1 MTLSHGTMNKRIF
14 VILTAILMLG
24 MVFPITSPTIAATP
38 PSNGSTVTL
47 TEDTTWNQSSTLNGS
62 VVVSAGVNLTISES
76 ISVAHGSSLD
86 VQGNLIMDGG
96 QLNAENPPSDL
107 QFWSAYG
114 SAATLFLP
122 ESMGA
127 FSINI
132 FSAPGYNLSNYTAQ
146 WNDGPKDD
154 MEGDE
159 HTTPGSVINP
169 IPGSGGTLSFEA
181 ILGEYGEL
189 VIDRI
194 EVERLTET
202 NTYEATELDYS
213 GWLLRGDS
221 GFSLNIQNGAT
232 LTATDSEI
240 SGADVTINGEFSAT
254 NTFVSASGPVALT
267 GSAASV
273 SMNGGGFDGSRD
285 DHDIVADTEAQI
297 SLNNVNG
304 TGGIVDLWERQL
316 ASQVIQ
322 FPGSGITFNLTGVG
336 PAERTLQGLSM
347 VDGTYV
353 VPANYQ
359 QGPRIVEI
367 GYADGTIW
375 TESATISGI
384 EWFTAWGT
392 YYGTDGDLETIA
404 NPSIQFDTIPHI
416 SVTSVEITKEAHLGK
431 RATVMVTLSNTGS
444 ADAGNPDDLIDSVA
458 IECYD
463 GENRADI
470 SPTYPAADVMAGET
484 AEIELKWGHAQ
495 EGNATLVCSPLT
507 PSQVAIEGTLGGG
520 SVLSEIVVWGAAAE
534 ASPGMSPMLIS
545 FLVALVVGLG
555 LVTYFTAIHARDEPT
570 RTIVIERDELDDLDD
585 I

>member
-1 MTLSHGTMNKRIF
+1 MTLSHKAMNKRIF

-24 MVFPITSPTIAATP
+24 MVFPIASQTIAATP
-38 PSNGSTVTL
+38 PSDGSTITL
-47 TEDTTWNQSSTLNGS
+47 SEDTNWNQTSTFDGN
-62 VVVSAGVNLTISES
+62 VIIPAGVNLTISES
-76 ISVAHGSSLD
+76 ISVAQGSSLD
-86 VQGNLIMDGG
+86 VQGNLIMNGG

-114 SAATLFLP
+114 SSSTLFLP
-122 ESMGA
+122 ESTGFGLLIKIYSGA
-127 FSINI
+127 
-132 FSAPGYNLSNYTAQ
+132 GYNLSNYTVQ
-146 WNDGPKDD
+146 WNDGPKED
-154 MEGDE
+154 MEGDN
-159 HTTPGSVINP
+159 HTIVGSVTP
-169 IPGSGGTLSFEA
+169 LASGGTLSFES

-202 NTYEATELDYS
+202 NVYEATDLDYS

-221 GFSLNIQNGAT
+221 GFSLNIQNGGT

-240 SGADVTINGEFSAT
+240 SGADININGAFSST
-254 NTFVSASGPVALT
+254 NTLVSVSGPVALE
-267 GSAASV
+267 GSTASI
-273 SMNGGGFDGSRD
+273 SMNGGGFDGSKD
-285 DHDIVADTEAQI
+285 DHDIVADTEAEI
-297 SLNNVNG
+297 SLTNVNG
-304 TGGIVDLWERQL
+304 TGDIVDLWERQIS
-316 ASQVIQ
+316 SQILQ

-336 PAERTLQGLSM
+336 PQERTMQGLSM

-367 GYADGTIW
+367 GYNDGTIW
-375 TESATISGI
+375 TESATVTDIK
-384 EWFTAWGT
+384 WFTAWGT
-392 YYGTDGDLETIA
+392 FYGTNGDLEKIA
-404 NPSIQFDTIPHI
+404 NPSVQFDNIPNI
-416 SVTSVEITKEAHLGK
+416 SVTSVEITKEGNLGK
-431 RATVMVTLSNTGS
+431 RATVIVTLSNTGS
-444 ADAGNPDDLIDSVA
+444 ADAGNSLDLIDSVA

-484 AEIELKWGHAQ
+484 AQIQLKWGHAQ

-507 PSQVAIEGTLGGG
+507 PSQVAIEGILGGG
-520 SVLSEIVVWGAAAE
+520 SFSSENVAWKPASA

-555 LVTYFTAIHARDEPT
+555 LVTYFSAIHGKDEPT
-570 RTIVIERDELDDLDD
+570 KIIKVERDELDDLEDL
-585 I
+585 

>member
-1 MTLSHGTMNKRIF
+1 MNKRF
-14 VILTAILMLG
+14 LVILTATLLLG
-24 MVFPITSPTIAATP
+24 MVIPITTPTIAATP
-38 PSNGSTVTL
+38 PSDGSTVTL
-47 TEDTTWNQSSTLNGS
+47 TEDTNWNQTSTMNGS
-62 VVVSAGVNLTISES
+62 VIVPAGVNLTISES
-76 ISVAHGSSLD
+76 ISVAQGSSLD

-122 ESMGA
+122 ESIGA
-127 FSINI
+127 FSIKI
-132 FSAPGYNLSNYTAQ
+132 FSAPGHNLSNYTAQ

-159 HTTPGSVINP
+159 HTTPGSVISP
-169 IPGSGGTLSFEA
+169 IPGAGGTLSFES

-194 EVERLTET
+194 EVERALSGT

-232 LTATDSEI
+232 LTATNAEI
-240 SGADVTINGEFSAT
+240 SGADITINGAFSAT
-254 NTFVSASGPVALT
+254 NTVVSASGPVTLT
-267 GSAASV
+267 GSSASV

-285 DHDIVADTEAQI
+285 DHDIVADTDAQI
-297 SLNNVNG
+297 SLNNVDG

-336 PAERTLQGLSM
+336 PQERTLRGLSM
-347 VDGTYV
+347 ADGTYV

-367 GYADGTIW
+367 GYGDGSIW
-375 TESATISGI
+375 TENATVNDI

-392 YYGTDGDLETIA
+392 YYGTNGDLEKIA
-404 NPSIQFDTIPHI
+404 NPAIQFDMIPQI
-416 SVTSVEITKEAHLGK
+416 SVTSVEITKESYLGK

-444 ADAGNPDDLIDSVA
+444 ADAGNPNDEIDSVA

-470 SPTYPAADVMAGET
+470 SPTYPATDVMAGES
-484 AEIELKWGHAQ
+484 AGVELKWGHAQ

-507 PSQVAIEGTLGGG
+507 PSQIAIEGTLGGG
-520 SVLSEIVVWGAAAE
+520 SIQSKIVVWSSAPE

-545 FLVALVVGLG
+545 FLVALVVGLV
-555 LVTYFTAIHARDEPT
+555 LVTYFTAIHGRDEPT

>member
-1 MTLSHGTMNKRIF
+1 MNKRIF

-38 PSNGSTVTL
+38 PSDGSTVTL
-47 TEDTTWNQSSTLNGS
+47 TEDTNWNQSSTLNGS

-76 ISVAHGSSLD
+76 ISVAQGSSLD

-114 SAATLFLP
+114 SSATLFLP

-169 IPGSGGTLSFEA
+169 IPGAGGTLSFEA

-375 TESATISGI
+375 TESATVSNI

-392 YYGTDGDLETIA
+392 YYGTNDNLEKIA
-404 NPSIQFDTIPHI
+404 NPSVQFDTIPHI
-416 SVTSVEITKEAHLGK
+416 SVTSVEITKQANLGK

-570 RTIVIERDELDDLDD
+570 RTIVVERDELDDLDD